1 MADASAALPEAV
13 IAAIH
18 ADAVETYQAWK
29 TTATEEQKQKGIE
42 SLEKMM
48 TDEEFRNTKM
58 AKAAEI
64 FGQADVNGD
73 GVLDAAEY
81 ETYMQLNNAEAD
93 REGQW
98 KDERPG
104 RAAQGYALGNMINP
118 EREGISMQEQFTVFG
133 PYMAKWNELKAAD
146 GM

>member
-1 MADASAALPEAV
+1 
-13 IAAIH
+13 
-18 ADAVETYQAWK
+18 
-29 TTATEEQKQKGIE
+29 
-42 SLEKMM
+42 
-48 TDEEFRNTKM
+48 
-58 AKAAEI
+58 
-64 FGQADVNGD
+64 
-73 GVLDAAEY
+73 
-81 ETYMQLNNAEAD
+81 MQLNNAEAD